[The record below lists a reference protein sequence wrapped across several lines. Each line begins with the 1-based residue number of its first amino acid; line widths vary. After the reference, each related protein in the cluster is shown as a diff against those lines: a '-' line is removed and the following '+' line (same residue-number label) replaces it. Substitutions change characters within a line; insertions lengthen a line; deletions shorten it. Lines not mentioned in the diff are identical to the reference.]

1 MKKIGLSIVTAIISL
16 LLIGLIQANPAEK
29 ESKYRCEKGSL
40 YAVQLIFGLSSDDGK
55 GVSEQQWDKFVKTSI
70 DNRFPGSTTIDGL
83 GRYYDNARKKEVVEK
98 AKIVTLII
106 ECNETSDNGIKET
119 VVEYKHQFKQK
130 SVLRIDSV
138 GQVISYE

>member
-1 MKKIGLSIVTAIISL
+1 MKKISLSIVTVIISI
-16 LLIGLIQANPAEK
+16 LLIGPIQANPADK
-29 ESKYRCEKGSL
+29 ESKYRCEEGSL

-55 GVSEQQWDKFVKTSI
+55 GVSEQQWDKFVKISI
-70 DNRFPGSTTIDGL
+70 DSRFPGSTTIDGL

-106 ECNETSDNGIKET
+106 ECNETSDNAIKKT

-138 GQVISYE
+138 GQVIFYE